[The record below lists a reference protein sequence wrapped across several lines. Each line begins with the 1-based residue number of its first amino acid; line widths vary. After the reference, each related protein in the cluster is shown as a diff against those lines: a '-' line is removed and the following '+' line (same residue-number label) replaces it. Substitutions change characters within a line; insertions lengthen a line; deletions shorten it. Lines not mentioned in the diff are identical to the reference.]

1 MDKLLT
7 PEQRIANRLAFDSL
21 TDRLRKQTDIIGL
34 IKKEILSI
42 RERFANMCA
51 YLSSVEDDEMTQI
64 YRDLYDAHITAF
76 LHSVSLYLTTA
87 DASGIRYI
95 QNVTDE
101 IKTTDISVD
110 IRFPHRN
117 VSQHI
122 ATIDN
127 ITIDFQNI
135 DIYIGATELNCLSA
149 EQIAS
154 QFSVIVET
162 PKAYFSKVEFL
173 MGIGYELEK
182 LEVFHSQVILNEQKI
197 LSAIRYVA
205 DLKTF
210 GLY

>member
-1 MDKLLT
+1 MDNLLT
-7 PEQRIANRLAFDSL
+7 PDQHVANRLAFDSL

-51 YLSSVEDDEMTQI
+51 YLLTAEDEMTKI

-76 LHSVSLYLTTA
+76 LHSVSLYLTME
-87 DASGIRYI
+87 DASGTRYI

-101 IKTTDISVD
+101 VKTTDISVN
-110 IRFPHRN
+110 ICFPHRI

-122 ATIDN
+122 TTIDN

-135 DIYIGATELNCLSA
+135 DIYIGTTELNCLSA
-149 EQIAS
+149 EQLAS

-162 PKAYFSKVEFL
+162 PKAYFSKSEFL

-182 LEVFHSQVILNEQKI
+182 LELFHSQVVLNEQKI
-197 LSAIRYVA
+197 LSAIRYIA